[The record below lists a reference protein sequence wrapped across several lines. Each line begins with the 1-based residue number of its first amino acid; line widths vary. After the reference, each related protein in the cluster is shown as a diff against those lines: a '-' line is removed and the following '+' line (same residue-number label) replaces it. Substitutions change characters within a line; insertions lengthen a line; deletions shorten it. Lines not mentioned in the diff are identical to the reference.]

1 MKILKTFFIISVIAL
16 FSSSLAIAGDFE
28 WMKNFNIRAEADPS
42 GFRARLATRFK
53 VGDVEIDVVLK
64 NVTNPSD
71 AYMIF
76 RYGEMSSRPTKQVME
91 RYRAE
96 KKKGWG
102 VLAKSLGIKAGS
114 QEFHSLKRN
123 HDMGEISNKM
133 KHPPKNKG
141 QGNKSK
147 KKA

>member
-1 MKILKTFFIISVIAL
+1 MKTLKTFFIISVIAL
-16 FSSSLAIAGDFE
+16 FSSSLAIARDFD
-28 WMKNFNIRAEADPS
+28 WMKNFNIRADANPS

-53 VGDVEIDVVLK
+53 VGDVEIDAVLK

-76 RYGEMSSRPTKQVME
+76 RYGEISSRSTNQVME
-91 RYRAE
+91 RYRN
-96 KKKGWG
+96 KKGWG
-102 VLAKSLGIKAGS
+102 VLAKSLGIKPGS

-123 HDMGEISNKM
+123 HDMGGISKKM

-141 QGNKSK
+141 YKNKGK
-147 KKA
+147 KKG